1 MARVRWSRP
10 ATIDLAELGKF
21 LARDS
26 PPAARRAAQVILAG
40 VRQLRQFPASGKP
53 ADDASEGTRDLI
65 VPFGNGGYVIR
76 YMLQGDE
83 VTINAIRHTKQ
94 AGFR

>member
-10 ATIDLAELGKF
+10 ATVDLAELRRF
-21 LARDS
+21 LQRDS
-26 PPAARRAAQVILAG
+26 PAAAKRAAQTILAG
-40 VRQLRQFPASGKP
+40 VQQLRRFPASGKP
-53 ADDASEGTRDLI
+53 AEDATEGTRDLI

-83 VTINAIRHTKQ
+83 VTINAIRHTRQ